1 MKDVQLIAL
10 GTGSAFSMKNW
21 QTNFLLQVTDE
32 HDKVHRLL
40 IDCGSDVRFSL
51 RDVGLSYLD
60 IDAVYVSHA
69 HADHV
74 GGMEYLGFCT
84 YFDKRYSK
92 NRLSGIIVGDT
103 TVKPTLFCERNLL
116 RSVWDNSLRGGME
129 GIEGVDATIATYFN
143 PVAVDRNKWFTFAGL
158 DFDIVQSVHVS
169 AKYCIVDSFGLMF
182 TDPVNCKRVYIT
194 TDVQFAPETSMMA
207 YYKEADIVIHDC
219 ETSSFAS
226 GVHAHYENLKT
237 LKPEIKGKMRLIHY
251 QDNVLDNWGEWS
263 KKAIDDGF
271 HGFTQKGIIYSSEE

>member
-1 MKDVQLIAL
+1 MNVRLIAL

-21 QTNFLLQVTDE
+21 QTNFLLEVIEADGTTR
-32 HDKVHRLL
+32 RLL

-74 GGMEYLGFCT
+74 GGMEYIGFCS
-84 YFDKRYSK
+84 YFDRRYVD
-92 NRLSGIIVGDT
+92 RRIGTRDAQT
-103 TVKPTLFCERNLL
+103 KPTLFCERNLL
-116 RSVWDNSLRGGME
+116 RTLWDYSLRGGME
-129 GIEGVDATIATYFN
+129 GLEGVDATISTFFN
-143 PVAVDRNKWFTFAGL
+143 PKPVERNKSFTFAGV

-182 TDPVNCKRVYIT
+182 TDPVNTKRVYIT

-207 YYKEADIVIHDC
+207 YYKEANVIIHDC
-219 ETSSFAS
+219 ETAGFKS
-226 GVHAHYENLKT
+226 GVHAHYDNLKT
-237 LKPEIKGKMRLIHY
+237 LKPEIKKKMRLIHY
-251 QDNVLDNWGEWS
+251 QDNVIDNWDEWS
-263 KKAIDDGF
+263 KKALDDEF
-271 HGFTQKGIIYSSEE
+271 HGFTQKGLIYSSEE